1 MKFSHNE
8 NPLDDGQT
16 LNIEQVVGK
25 ETDINTLHSSKS
37 TIIITD
43 SPRENESNMK
53 DKKKIA
59 RETQDT
65 NDTQILELK
74 DTQEPKFSN
83 LITTDATKAIE
94 NVIEHD
100 GPLIQPKPMEV
111 SQANL
116 ATMRN
121 KVFTF
126 YQKITLLIVE
136 PRSLS

>member
-126 YQKITLLIVE
+126 YKKITLLIVE